1 MDICDIY
8 TNIHKTDNSLKLKS
22 YEDTHALTMEG
33 MNDIQEGKQ
42 FLLYAQLGLESLNNE
57 LSLLKSVK
65 NNFSIENLDIYNF
78 GLEEEEASKSGI
90 ADKKKNIFQKIWGAI
105 VSAVKKVVDGII
117 NFFKGLFG
125 KKTKS
130 DMINMSAEIQNKPG
144 ELEKKAKDLPKDKKN
159 MIQVKE
165 LKLGFNDVKGFVAS
179 LVSMVGDYKTTQ
191 QKLNVI
197 AQKMQD
203 VLNDKKILG
212 FIQAGIN
219 PEKSIIEAYGPLI
232 KKFSSGIK
240 FEVSGKVDVDMDKL
254 NKNISNFIQ
263 NEQPTNLTIVQFI
276 DKYKYFFAEA
286 KSVANIITSIEDT
299 GKNIINNTKVQQD
312 LIQKAADTAKE
323 KIEKGDFSNGKHAN
337 NMKDFTKFVTQMN
350 KMNNV
355 VIHIYTSISK
365 TLLQFSDVAVK
376 TYKKVMGVETETN

>member
-105 VSAVKKVVDGII
+105 VSAVKKVVGGIT